1 MPRLEGKVALVTGG
15 GGSIGGATARA
26 FAAEGAKVVVADIDA
41 DGVERVVSELGAD
54 VAVGAVGDVTDSAA
68 VAGAVQLAVERFG
81 GLHVAFANA
90 GVFGSHASVAEYP
103 EDVFD
108 QVMAVNVKGSFLVCK
123 HAMAAMGD
131 GPGSIVINSSVVGLT
146 SAPGILGYATAKH
159 ALVGLMRTAAQE
171 GAPKGIRVNSI
182 HPGPVD
188 NRFQHTIEVG
198 ATGATEDE
206 ATAIFDGMIPLDRHA
221 RPDEIASAV
230 LFLASDE
237 SSFITGRHDRGRRGA
252 QHLKRLRHVPTK
264 RACTCRGSS
273 LSSWAW
279 SSWPSPPSRRPS
291 GSPTT
296 PARTA
301 TSAPTC
307 AASRCARS

>member
-54 VAVGAVGDVTDSAA
+54 VAAGAVGDVTDSAA

-131 GPGSIVINSSVVGLT
+131 GPV
-146 SAPGILGYATAKH
+146 
-159 ALVGLMRTAAQE
+159 
-171 GAPKGIRVNSI
+171 
-182 HPGPVD
+182 
-188 NRFQHTIEVG
+188 
-198 ATGATEDE
+198 
-206 ATAIFDGMIPLDRHA
+206 DRHQLERRGPDVRA
-221 RPDEIASAV
+221 RDPRLRHGQARARRPHADGGAG
-230 LFLASDE
+230 
-237 SSFITGRHDRGRRGA
+237 GRAEGHPRQQHPSRARRQPLPAHDRGRRD
-252 QHLKRLRHVPTK
+252 
-264 RACTCRGSS
+264 RGDRGRGDGRSS
-273 LSSWAW
+273 T
-279 SSWPSPPSRRPS
+279 
-291 GSPTT
+291 G
-296 PARTA
+296 
-301 TSAPTC
+301 
-307 AASRCARS
+307 